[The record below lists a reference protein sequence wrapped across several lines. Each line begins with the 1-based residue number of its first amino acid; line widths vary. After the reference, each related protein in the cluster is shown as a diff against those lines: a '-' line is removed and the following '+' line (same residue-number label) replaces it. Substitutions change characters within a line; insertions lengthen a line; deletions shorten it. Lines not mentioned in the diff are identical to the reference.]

1 MKYILKCSKCNSE
14 DLQAIEHVV
23 NDIKQK
29 DMYICNEC
37 SELME
42 PEEVAIAEFNKHD
55 DNMNVYV
62 ALECHDYSHND
73 ITKIFKSK
81 EDAEKFKKDNE
92 EQIIEDGAD
101 EIKIV
106 KYNLE

>member
-42 PEEVAIAEFNKHD
+42 LDEVVISEFDK
-55 DNMNVYV
+55 
-62 ALECHDYSHND
+62 
-73 ITKIFKSK
+73 
-81 EDAEKFKKDNE
+81 
-92 EQIIEDGAD
+92 
-101 EIKIV
+101 
-106 KYNLE
+106 

>member
-37 SELME
+37 SELMD
-42 PEEVAIAEFNKHD
+42 PEEVLIGEFDKYD
-55 DNMNVYV
+55 DNMEVYV
-62 ALECHDYSHND
+62 VLVWHDYNNNY
-73 ITKIFKSK
+73 IKKIFKSK
-81 EDAEKFKKDNE
+81 EDAEKFKRDNE
-92 EQIIEDGAD
+92 KQIIEDGAD
-101 EIKIV
+101 EIEID